1 MDRQRVGP
9 IFQIIFDFKAVRRQL
24 AGPANRYETR
34 IELMSEGTADDEAA
48 GFDAHHLRDLFIT
61 IPCCEIIDHTA
72 KSRLVLEQGRNVV
85 EENPGFRIV
94 GNLSN

>member
-1 MDRQRVGP
+1 MNRKRVGP
-9 IFQIIFDFKAVRRQL
+9 IFQIVFDFKAVCRQL
-24 AGPANRYETR
+24 PRPANRYETR
-34 IELMSEGTADDEAA
+34 TELVGEGAADDEAT

-61 IPCCEIIDHTA
+61 IPCCEIIDHTS